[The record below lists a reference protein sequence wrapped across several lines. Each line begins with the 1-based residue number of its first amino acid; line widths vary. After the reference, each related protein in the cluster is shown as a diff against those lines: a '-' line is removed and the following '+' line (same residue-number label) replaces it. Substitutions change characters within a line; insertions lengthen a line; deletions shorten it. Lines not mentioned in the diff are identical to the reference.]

1 MLLEH
6 SISVRTVEDLD
17 LVPFSLFGFSIF
29 VSFSYSLRIVFRGSR
44 LTVRFVETTS
54 QLTFKKKVSNHSH

>member
-17 LVPFSLFGFSIF
+17 LVPFSLLGFSNF
-29 VSFSYSLRIVFRGSR
+29 VSFSYSLRIVFRRSR

-54 QLTFKKKVSNHSH
+54 QPTFKKKVSNHSH